1 MRIIRF
7 DRPTTTPT
15 TLYFIETMC
24 PERHIK
30 IGIASSVR
38 NRMVAIQG
46 NCPYRLR
53 LIKRVPDAAHMER
66 ELHKRFAKDR
76 LFGEWF
82 RRSEELMAAIEE
94 LDGFDTLEKPAP
106 GFRGS
111 ELDYESDGIID
122 DMLCCVAPA
131 VNLRPTQ
138 EA

>member
-1 MRIIRF
+1 MRLVRL
-7 DRPTTTPT
+7 DRPTAAPT
-15 TLYFIETMC
+15 ALYFIETMC

-38 NRMVAIQG
+38 NRMTAIQG

-66 ELHKRFAKDR
+66 ELHRRFAKDR

-82 RRSEELMAAIEE
+82 RRTDELMALIDG

-111 ELDYESDGIID
+111 GLDYEADGIID
-122 DMLCCVAPA
+122 DMMSCVAPVSPSA
-131 VNLRPTQ
+131 NVHGG
-138 EA
+138 